1 MRVRRC
7 VERIDSYVPSP
18 RRSMNESIGVD
29 CDSHMELLTRQMHE
43 NKIAGLQL
51 RARDRRTGTQ
61 LLQHRPWQTNSR
73 VIGGVHDE
81 AAAVETAGGGAAV
94 SIRLAEHGRCAVD
107 DLGLRKAGV
116 TFASGVVGRTAF
128 SAGAVVQAARARA
141 TPAMTAVVLMHAAPS
156 WSMREQRSRQGGA
169 DDARLR
175 AQRPD
180 AQKRFTVQ
188 LIHEFFRL
196 FGDTAA

>member
-1 MRVRRC
+1 PTW
-7 VERIDSYVPSP
+7 SS
-18 RRSMNESIGVD
+18 
-29 CDSHMELLTRQMHE
+29 
-43 NKIAGLQL
+43 L
-51 RARDRRTGTQ
+51 RAKCMKTRSPACNSVRGIGEPARNCSSTVRGKRIPA
-61 LLQHRPWQTNSR
+61 LLVAYTTRPLQSKPP
-73 VIGGVHDE
+73 
-81 AAAVETAGGGAAV
+81 GAAPPYRYRWP
-94 SIRLAEHGRCAVD
+94 SMAVALSTIIV
-107 DLGLRKAGV
+107 LGLRKAGA

-156 WSMREQRSRQGGA
+156 WSMREQRSRQGGP

-180 AQKRFTVQ
+180 AQKRFSVQ